1 MNDID
6 FRQHLLPIKDKIYR
20 MGLRIT
26 RNAQEAEDL
35 TQDTLVKVWRE
46 CQNGSSIDNLEAYC
60 ITVCRNLA
68 LDRIERHENGTLSIE
83 AEQADALDTAPSPEE
98 RLEQDDRMRTVQRI
112 FNELPERQRSAIQL
126 RDIEGMTYAEAAA
139 AMGISEE
146 LFKVTLHRARK
157 IVREAYEKQDNYY
170 GL

>member
-1 MNDID
+1 MNDTD
-6 FRQHLLPIKDKIYR
+6 FRQHLLPLKDKIFR

-26 RNAQEAEDL
+26 QNAQEAEDL
-35 TQDTLVKVWRE
+35 TQDTLLKVWHE
-46 CQNGSSIDNLEAYC
+46 VGETGSITNLEAYC

-68 LDRIERHENGTLSIE
+68 LDRIARHEHGTLSIE
-83 AEQADALDTAPSPEE
+83 AEQTDALDSALSPEE
-98 RLEQDDRMRTVQRI
+98 QLERSDKMQAVHRI
-112 FNELPERQRSAIQL
+112 FSSLPERQRSAIQL

-139 AMGISEE
+139 AMNISEE

-157 IVREAYEKQDNYY
+157 AVREAYERQDNYY